1 MAAPIRIGPL
11 RGRDALDLAR
21 ALAVRG
27 LIGRPVRAGGSFS
40 VEVADSHEESG
51 RLLEEVTEAL
61 EDWLADRGRRGVGLD
76 VAGSH
81 RTVRA
86 A

>member
-1 MAAPIRIGPL
+1 MATPIRIGPM

-27 LIGRPVRAGGSFS
+27 LIGQPVRTGRSYT
-40 VEVADSHEESG
+40 VEVADSHEESD
-51 RLLEEVTEAL
+51 RLVAEVTGAL
-61 EDWLADRGRRGVGLD
+61 AQWLADGGRRSVTLH